1 MKEMGENLERD
12 ASLDGVDELSGN
24 DALGDELFSRAVWIT
39 RLADD
44 NLGAGYNTQGLLD
57 AGNSLTEVLDMQ
69 SLQLIRKY
77 VNSKQIL
84 AIAGTLDIANI
95 SFKTKDMLLRL
106 ANVNIDACK
115 NSNNSYGLM
124 TFSKAGLGEELSLG
138 NKSVVINSYKDL
150 RQAMLNEWG
159 QIRQEFYSSKS

>member
-1 MKEMGENLERD
+1 MKDLEENLVSN
-12 ASLDGVDELSGN
+12 ASLGEVNELSN
-24 DALGDELFSRAVWIT
+24 DATGDELFSRAVWIT

-44 NLGAGYNTQGLLD
+44 NLSEGYNTQGLLN

-69 SLQLIRKY
+69 SLELIRKY

-106 ANVNIDACK
+106 ASVNIDACK
-115 NSNNSYGLM
+115 NSNNSYSLM
-124 TFSKAGLGEELSLG
+124 TFGKTGLVEELSLG
-138 NKSVVINSYKDL
+138 NKEVVINNYKDL

-159 QIRQEFYSSKS
+159 QIRQAFYSTRS